1 MLNKTDQAAL
11 FIAKA
16 IRKNVRYYPYEIIE
30 RSNKFNHDSTIAK
43 SAFYSALAKYKNKG
57 VFDYYQVDGSYRLLI
72 YKGEWQRMI
81 RQESTNTSVNS
92 LDIQVEEVTKKTT
105 IERLEKR
112 VADLEAKL
120 EKMALSLCA
129 AGRHIEA
136 AFN

>member
-16 IRKNVRYYPYEIIE
+16 IRKNVRYYPYQIIE
-30 RSNKFNHDSTIAK
+30 LANKFNHDSTIRK
-43 SAFYSALAKYKNKG
+43 SAFYSALTKYKNKG
-57 VFDYYQVDGSYRLLI
+57 VFDYHQVDGSYILLI

>member
-1 MLNKTDQAAL
+1 MLSKTDQAAL

-30 RSNKFNHDSTIAK
+30 LSNKFNHGSTIAK
-43 SAFYSALAKYKNKG
+43 SDFYSALAKYKNKG

-72 YKGEWQRMI
+72 YKGEWRRMI
-81 RQESTNTSVNS
+81 QQESTNTSVNS
-92 LDIQVEEVTKKTT
+92 LDMQVNEAAKKTT
-105 IERLEKR
+105 IEHLEKR
-112 VADLEAKL
+112 VADLETKL
-120 EKMALSLCA
+120 EKMALALCS